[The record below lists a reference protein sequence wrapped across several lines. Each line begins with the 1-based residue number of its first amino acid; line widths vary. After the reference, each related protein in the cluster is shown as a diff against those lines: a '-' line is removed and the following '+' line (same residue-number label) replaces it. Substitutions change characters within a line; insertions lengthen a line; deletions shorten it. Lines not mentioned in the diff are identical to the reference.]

1 MTPHLYK
8 YMNTPDVL
16 VVPLSHIMTKVDPIT
31 ATEQHMLTRV
41 CNYIYTLD
49 TKQEKTCYLMHAL
62 L

>member
-41 CNYIYTLD
+41 CNYIYTL
-49 TKQEKTCYLMHAL
+49 TLSKKKLAT
-62 L
+62 